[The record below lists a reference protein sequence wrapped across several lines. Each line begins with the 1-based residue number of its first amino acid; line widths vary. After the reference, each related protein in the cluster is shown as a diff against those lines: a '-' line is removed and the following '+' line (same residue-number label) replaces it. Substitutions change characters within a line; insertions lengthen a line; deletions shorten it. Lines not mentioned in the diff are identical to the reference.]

1 MAILQN
7 LSNFLLYFAVALALF
22 GLFAII
28 YLRLTPYAELKLIRQ
43 GNLAAAVALLGAML
57 GFALP
62 LASCIANSVSLQDMV
77 IWGVIALLVQ
87 ALVYLATAR
96 LLPELKHSIANGQ
109 LAHGVFLGGLA
120 LVVGLLNA
128 ACMVY

>member
-22 GLFAII
+22 GLFAGL

-62 LASCIANSVSLQDMV
+62 LASCIAHSVSLQDMA
-77 IWGVIALLVQ
+77 IWGFIALLVQ
-87 ALVYLATAR
+87 ALVYLVVAR
-96 LLPELKHSIANGQ
+96 LVPELRQGIVEGQ
-109 LAHGVFLGGLA
+109 LAHGVFLGGSA
-120 LVVGLLNA
+120 LCVGLLNA